1 MTEAVGLAIITG
13 AGPVLAVL
21 VSAFVS
27 AWTARAAAK
36 KVNEIHVIVNNQRSE
51 MMKEI
56 DDLKARLSDQLQKSG
71 HQSDSASRP

>member
-1 MTEAVGLAIITG
+1 MTEAVELAIITG

-27 AWTARAAAK
+27 AWAARQAAK
-36 KVNEIHVIVNNQRSE
+36 KIHEIHVIVNNQRSE

-56 DDLKARLSDQLQKSG
+56 DDLKARLADQLQKSG